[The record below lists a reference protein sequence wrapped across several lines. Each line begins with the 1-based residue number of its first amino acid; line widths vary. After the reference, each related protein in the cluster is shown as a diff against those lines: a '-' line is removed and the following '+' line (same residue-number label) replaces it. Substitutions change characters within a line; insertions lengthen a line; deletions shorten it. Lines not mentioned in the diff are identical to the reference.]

1 VQIDGEDGEEQ
12 NEVEEART
20 NKTSSSDAQDN
31 NPSSK
36 HRRSLNS
43 DNNREARHPISG
55 GNNEGLPEGH
65 GVMHTTDGDSKD
77 DDEADHIP
85 FIKRLRTLK
94 QVIEPVPL
102 ETIPP
107 PLAKDRRSRLKL
119 LETLTIHIID
129 PQISSK
135 PASECRHKRSM
146 SADDACKSESQ
157 APPIARSNSLDFTPP
172 EINLMKFI
180 DEQDPTPPEEEP
192 SKPKPPVGQCLYQ
205 TTPFARQPSNQNPPP
220 SNAFWLNEPGSVWCL
235 DELTEEA
242 LMEIEENAIQQLKM
256 KNAQDI
262 QNAQSSEP
270 NLSHKDSVL
279 RSSEQSVEILDDKRA
294 TLVDAAII
302 AAKGKEPLSANS
314 SVTPTFKPAP
324 MRRPRKVAVLKS
336 PHADNATKKQFHYS
350 KEVCAL
356 FSSSSMCQP

>member
-1 VQIDGEDGEEQ
+1 VQIDGEDGEEE

-20 NKTSSSDAQDN
+20 NKTSSSDAQAN

-43 DNNREARHPISG
+43 DSNREARHPILG

-65 GVMHTTDGDSKD
+65 GVMHTIDGDSKD

-85 FIKRLRTLK
+85 LIKRLRTLK

-119 LETLTIHIID
+119 LETSTIHTID

-180 DEQDPTPPEEEP
+180 DEHDPNPPGEEP

-205 TTPFARQPSNQNPPP
+205 TTLLQDNPQTKTHPPQMPF
-220 SNAFWLNEPGSVWCL
+220 V
-235 DELTEEA
+235 
-242 LMEIEENAIQQLKM
+242 
-256 KNAQDI
+256 
-262 QNAQSSEP
+262 
-270 NLSHKDSVL
+270 
-279 RSSEQSVEILDDKRA
+279 
-294 TLVDAAII
+294 
-302 AAKGKEPLSANS
+302 
-314 SVTPTFKPAP
+314 
-324 MRRPRKVAVLKS
+324 
-336 PHADNATKKQFHYS
+336 
-350 KEVCAL
+350 
-356 FSSSSMCQP
+356 SMSQGPFGAWMS